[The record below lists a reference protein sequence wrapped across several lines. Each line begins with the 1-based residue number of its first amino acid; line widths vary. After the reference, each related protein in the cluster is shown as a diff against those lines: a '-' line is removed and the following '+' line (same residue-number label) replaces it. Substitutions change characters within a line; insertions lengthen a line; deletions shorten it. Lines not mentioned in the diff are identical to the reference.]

1 MFCSTALL
9 FYFTLTLLGV
19 CALLVIGA
27 LQISN
32 YDDDDDDDDD
42 VESMDT
48 FSRISLRT
56 DEDRGEIFRA
66 VTRGRSVG
74 RTAMFSATALET
86 LAFHRTNPWRH
97 SEYIQPRRQQS
108 SEKRR
113 EKKPTVVIFHFDPV
127 MTVGECAEQ
136 VAFVHIARHV
146 TPFQPIS
153 RTISDDD
160 DKTNMNCAFPAM
172 SILIPTW
179 FTRCRR
185 LKITLSALIVP
196 PGLIFSASRN
206 VTWTSRQ

>member
-9 FYFTLTLLGV
+9 FYFTLLGV

-32 YDDDDDDDDD
+32 YDDDDDDD

-86 LAFHRTNPWRH
+86 LAFHRTNP
-97 SEYIQPRRQQS
+97 
-108 SEKRR
+108 
-113 EKKPTVVIFHFDPV
+113 
-127 MTVGECAEQ
+127 
-136 VAFVHIARHV
+136 
-146 TPFQPIS
+146 
-153 RTISDDD
+153 
-160 DKTNMNCAFPAM
+160 
-172 SILIPTW
+172 
-179 FTRCRR
+179 
-185 LKITLSALIVP
+185 
-196 PGLIFSASRN
+196 
-206 VTWTSRQ
+206 